1 VDGVHQ
7 LVIEAVDV
15 AGYRA
20 YWVQRPVVFNNLN

>member
-1 VDGVHQ
+1 VHQ

-20 YWVQRPVVFNNLN
+20 FWVQRPVVFNNIN